1 MRNVIA
7 QDLSQAVDNAI
18 NTSLKNVPDFADASC
33 SVTWCGGET
42 AGTQWR
48 IDKIGEAKI
57 LQSKINMPTLP
68 ANASL
73 SRYEADVMTGFAIHE
88 MGHNICTDIDVWKEV
103 CAAGRTHAQIMN
115 SFEDP
120 RMELDLLQRGHFA
133 GAKHCLELLTEN
145 CVRKSAENGWHPAIA
160 RCLTFSINTLAY
172 VEMCGYDIP
181 SAEGLL
187 ENAGDMA
194 PHIRMWVDKLKLCKT
209 SADVWA
215 LTQEFIAYYPAKSN
229 TDDDG
234 SEVAFTQQDGSV
246 PADTSDTDQSD
257 TDQSDT
263 DTANDSADADVDTDA
278 DADAD
283 EELQQYLEGLKGQ
296 SSPEASNINTVD
308 ADAIDAMD
316 QMDADKLD
324 SVENLAQ
331 SIADRDPE
339 TKGLG
344 ITDSQ
349 SIIQTRLEGK
359 SIKSGKIKATQI
371 RASLPKTV
379 GAAKQRITRMLTNPD
394 RRGEL
399 RNRDKGRLDTGRLHR
414 LSTGSKNV
422 FTKTWKRSG
431 YKTAVGVLIDNSGSM
446 HGYNNHDAVR
456 LGYVLGDAMSAANI
470 KFSVASFP
478 AVIVRRNRAYKEE
491 RVHVAGSGVNNNR
504 VDVASDTASM
514 REKPLR
520 YNPDNINVSSRYSR
534 NVSTLKPFNVQ
545 WSKSD
550 YNLSALY
557 GHADGGT
564 PMTQAIFS
572 MASQMRSMDEDKKV
586 IFVLTDGGY
595 GSPDLAQVVKLANRW
610 GIKVVSLEVSYKS
623 DPDFA
628 QCMNANVHGTC
639 VHDILTDLDKLAN
652 ELA

>member
-1 MRNVIA
+1 
-7 QDLSQAVDNAI
+7 
-18 NTSLKNVPDFADASC
+18 
-33 SVTWCGGET
+33 
-42 AGTQWR
+42 
-48 IDKIGEAKI
+48 
-57 LQSKINMPTLP
+57 
-68 ANASL
+68 
-73 SRYEADVMTGFAIHE
+73 
-88 MGHNICTDIDVWKEV
+88 
-103 CAAGRTHAQIMN
+103 
-115 SFEDP
+115 
-120 RMELDLLQRGHFA
+120 
-133 GAKHCLELLTEN
+133 
-145 CVRKSAENGWHPAIA
+145 
-160 RCLTFSINTLAY
+160 
-172 VEMCGYDIP
+172 
-181 SAEGLL
+181 
-187 ENAGDMA
+187 
-194 PHIRMWVDKLKLCKT
+194 
-209 SADVWA
+209 
-215 LTQEFIAYYPAKSN
+215 
-229 TDDDG
+229 
-234 SEVAFTQQDGSV
+234 
-246 PADTSDTDQSD
+246 
-257 TDQSDT
+257 
-263 DTANDSADADVDTDA
+263 
-278 DADAD
+278 
-283 EELQQYLEGLKGQ
+283 
-296 SSPEASNINTVD
+296 
-308 ADAIDAMD
+308 
-316 QMDADKLD
+316 
-324 SVENLAQ
+324 
-331 SIADRDPE
+331 
-339 TKGLG
+339 
-344 ITDSQ
+344 
-349 SIIQTRLEGK
+349 
-359 SIKSGKIKATQI
+359 
-371 RASLPKTV
+371 
-379 GAAKQRITRMLTNPD
+379 MLTNPD